1 MAAYSLEMGDCDEES
16 DGSIKSVEIGTRK
29 QSKSPTSG
37 ESVVLT
43 NAKRRLMETTKSEIE
58 VGMWFEAAIL
68 FKSCLIEWIRSA
80 LEVSTKTDSWYRDD
94 IGSNKEIEVIASI
107 SKELQRTC
115 VRQFHMASTLQPGQK

>member
-29 QSKSPTSG
+29 QSRSPTSD

-58 VGMWFEAAIL
+58 VGM
-68 FKSCLIEWIRSA
+68 
-80 LEVSTKTDSWYRDD
+80 
-94 IGSNKEIEVIASI
+94 
-107 SKELQRTC
+107 
-115 VRQFHMASTLQPGQK
+115 